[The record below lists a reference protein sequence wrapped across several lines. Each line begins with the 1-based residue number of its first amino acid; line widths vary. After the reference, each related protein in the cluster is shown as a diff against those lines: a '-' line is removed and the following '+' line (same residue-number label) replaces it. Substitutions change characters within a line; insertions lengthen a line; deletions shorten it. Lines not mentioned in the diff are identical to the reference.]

1 MTQVTMP
8 QLGES
13 VTEGT
18 ILKWLKQPGDAVAL
32 DDSLCEIETEKVTA
46 ELPSPFEGTM
56 GAILVPEGETVVV
69 GSVLCEVDESSPA
82 ATGAAHNGTAQPVAP
97 GQPGRPPGQP
107 GVSSGQPG
115 VSPGQPGAPG
125 QWSGGPMAIPP
136 EEEASPVSASEAAAP
151 VAVTPAALA
160 PMRPQSLVVAHPDTV
175 AAPVRKPEARER
187 FYSPAVM
194 RLAHEHAVDLGGL
207 SGTGIG
213 GRVTRKDLE
222 QAIASGT
229 AVTASGPAAAAPVA
243 QPPALT
249 TAARPLPAAGTAYDV
264 VPFSATRRT
273 IAENLKRSNLEAPQ
287 AWTMVEADVTA
298 LMALRTREKERF
310 QQHEG
315 VELTLLPY
323 FTSAVC
329 ETLREFPVLNS
340 RWEGDELRQYRSLEI
355 GIAVASEAGL
365 VVPVVH
371 AAGDLSVAGLAKRIA
386 DLAQRAHTRKLRLE
400 DIEGGTFTVNNTGS
414 FGSIASKPIVNYPQ
428 VGIVTMERAVKRP
441 VVLEHDAIAVRWM
454 INVCL
459 SFDHRAMDGLAAGG
473 FLAAL
478 KARLEGMG

>member
-18 ILKWLKQPGDAVAL
+18 ILQWLKQPGDAVAL

-46 ELPSPFEGTM
+46 ELPSPFEGIM
-56 GAILVPEGETVVV
+56 GQILVPEGETVVV
-69 GSVLCEVDESSPA
+69 GAPLCEVQESTP
-82 ATGAAHNGTAQPVAP
+82 GAAPTPNGTAAHQAP
-97 GQPGRPPGQP
+97 SRGAA
-107 GVSSGQPG
+107 SG
-115 VSPGQPGAPG
+115 A
-125 QWSGGPMAIPP
+125 WSGGPMAVPLDEDAAAEP
-136 EEEASPVSASEAAAP
+136 APATPVARAAVASPPS
-151 VAVTPAALA
+151 TP
-160 PMRPQSLVVAHPDTV
+160 RPTLPTGKPDT
-175 AAPVRKPEARER
+175 RER

-194 RLAHEHAVDLGGL
+194 RLAHEHALDL
-207 SGTGIG
+207 STVTGTGIG
-213 GRVTRKDLE
+213 GRVTRKDVEKALTQPPPQE
-222 QAIASGT
+222 T
-229 AVTASGPAAAAPVA
+229 AAPAAAQQQPV
-243 QPPALT
+243 PPTEATT
-249 TAARPLPAAGTAYDV
+249 TASAAAYEV

-287 AWTMVEADVTA
+287 AWTMVEADITA
-298 LMALRTREKERF
+298 LMALRNREKDRF
-310 QQHEG
+310 RQQEG
-315 VELTLLPY
+315 IELTLLPY

-329 ETLREFPVLNS
+329 ETLRDFPVLNA

-355 GIAVASEAGL
+355 GIAVASEGGL

-371 AAGDLSVAGLAKRIA
+371 AAGDLSVTGLAKRIA
-386 DLAQRAHTRKLRLE
+386 DLVQRANTRKLRLE

-441 VVLEHDAIAVRWM
+441 VVLENDAIAVRWM
-454 INVCL
+454 MNVCL

-478 KARLEGMG
+478 KGRLEGIV